1 MPARLD
7 RLFLVIGLI
16 SCGRAAAVAATHYH
30 FDLPAGTM
38 AASIARIGALAG
50 DSIAA
55 FDPNFLERRAP
66 AVRLYGSTGDALAAI
81 LGPNTRA
88 LRVGRHAWRIVPR
101 SRPKWRGPAQST
113 DAVTAAIIVTG
124 TKRPMPL
131 SRYPASIALIDGAQI
146 ESFGATPDMA
156 ALSRQEPAL
165 QSTNLG
171 PGRNKLFL
179 RGIADSSFNGAGVAL
194 VGLYFDDLRLTYNAP
209 NPDLRLFDVDR
220 IEILDGPQGTL
231 YGAGS
236 LAGLVRIHPKVP
248 DPDHAEGA
256 LWLGGTSLGHG
267 SAGGDAGGIVNI
279 PLVAGVGALRIVAY
293 AAQDGGYIDDRGQ
306 GASNVNRTRTAGGRA
321 ALRIALGGGW
331 AIDAAGIAQNIR
343 NRDAQYADRALPA
356 LTRSSIAA
364 QPSYNLFRAG
374 NVVLAGPLGG
384 ARLTSTTGLVRQS
397 LGQMF
402 LPDDDNGGDIYR
414 QVDHSLQITEEL
426 RLSSRSASPLQWV
439 VGASGLWGRV
449 LEARTITIGGFDR
462 SLGRAN
468 TTTADLTL
476 FGEMT
481 ARLSPRLSLTAG
493 GRLSRVRLGGVA
505 VGARAKEGDT
515 DKVGEGS
522 HPLFNAVRHEHFAA
536 PTVALG
542 WTPRAGHLLFL
553 RFSEGY
559 RPGGQTASGI
569 IQRYDADRLRTVE
582 IGFRLSSAS
591 MPVSAEVSGMVGD
604 WTNVQADM
612 LDATGLPVTRNV
624 GNGAVHSLDAR
635 LRWRIAGP
643 IEARFAATIA
653 GGQVRGLDSLTGTV
667 IRTPLPD
674 VARDAVS
681 ASLGYRHAFGAGLLG
696 AEIRANHVGHSVLGS
711 GSELSRLHQGG
722 YWMLSGGAEWRAG
735 PTTWSLFLDNLLD
748 STANSFA
755 FGKPTVVYD
764 DRYTTPLRPRSI
776 RLGIRR
782 DF

>member
-7 RLFLVIGLI
+7 RLFLAIGLI
-16 SCGRAAAVAATHYH
+16 FCGRGSAVAAMRHH

-38 AASIARIGALAG
+38 AASIARIGALTG

-55 FDPNFLERRAP
+55 FDPNFLESRAP
-66 AVRLYGSTGDALAAI
+66 AVRLDGSTGDALAAI
-81 LGPNTRA
+81 LGPNARA
-88 LRVGRHAWRIVPR
+88 LRVGSHAWRIVPR
-101 SRPKWRGPAQST
+101 SPPKRCGPAPSP

-124 TKRPMPL
+124 TKRAVPL

-146 ESFGATPDMA
+146 EHFGATPDTA

-194 VGLYFDDLRLTYNAP
+194 VGLYLDDLRLTYNAP
-209 NPDLRLFDVDR
+209 DPDLRLFDVDR

-236 LAGLVRIHPKVP
+236 LAGLVRIHPKAP
-248 DPDHAEGA
+248 DLDRAEGA
-256 LWLGGTSLGHG
+256 LWLGGTSLAHG
-267 SAGGDAGGIVNI
+267 SAGGDGGGIVNI
-279 PLVAGVGALRIVAY
+279 PLVAGVAALRIVAY

-343 NRDAQYADRALPA
+343 NRDAQYADRALAA
-356 LTRSSIAA
+356 LTHDSIAA

-374 NVVLAGPLGG
+374 NIALAGPLGS
-384 ARLTSTTGLVRQS
+384 ARLTSTTGLVHQS
-397 LGQMF
+397 LGQIF
-402 LPDDDNGGDIYR
+402 LPDDGNGGDVYR
-414 QVDHSLQITEEL
+414 QVDHSRQITEEL
-426 RLSSRSASPLQWV
+426 RLSSGSTSPLQWV

-449 LEARTITIGGFDR
+449 LETRTIAFGGFDR
-462 SLGRAN
+462 SLGRAD

-481 ARLSPRLSLTAG
+481 VRLSTRLSLTAG
-493 GRLSRVRLGGVA
+493 GRLSRVRLGGIA
-505 VGARAKEGDT
+505 VGARAKEGDA

-542 WTPRAGHLLFL
+542 WTPGAGELLFL

-569 IQRYDADRLRTVE
+569 IQRYDADRLHTVE
-582 IGFRLSSAS
+582 IGFRLSPAT
-591 MPVSAEVSGMVGD
+591 MPVSAELSGMIGR
-604 WTNVQADM
+604 WTNVQADV

-624 GNGAVHSLDAR
+624 GNGIVRSLDAR

-643 IEARFAATIA
+643 IEARFATTIA
-653 GGQVRGLDSLTGTV
+653 GGHVHGLDAVTGTV

-674 VARDAVS
+674 VARDAVT
-681 ASLGYRHAFGAGLLG
+681 ASLGYRHALGAGLLD

-711 GSELSRLHQGG
+711 GSELSRLRQGG
-722 YWMLSGGAEWRAG
+722 YWMLSSGADWRAG
-735 PTTWSLFLDNLLD
+735 LTTWSLFVDNLLD
-748 STANSFA
+748 SAANSFA
-755 FGKPTVVYD
+755 FGNPTVLYD

-776 RLGIRR
+776 RLGVRR
-782 DF
+782 NF